1 MMAYPVKRRVTIHVV
16 AIQKEAMQI
25 FKDKST
31 LNYCLHITVH
41 VISIARQEEEVEGK
55 GFS

>member
-1 MMAYPVKRRVTIHVV
+1 M
-16 AIQKEAMQI
+16 QEEAMQI